1 MADVPPPYSPS
12 GYPEQLPAS
21 FSLAQPFT
29 YQLRQINR
37 KHQML
42 VPLGATAVPTYRIQK
57 NSLSGLFNKR
67 PDMTISRVSS
77 PALVERVVANLR
89 INKSVS
95 YPWVPRATISYE
107 DGESLNQNMT
117 LEDFQKWRWTVD
129 IGGVPH
135 HWSLLSNPTSLVLA
149 ERHTGAIQATFVY
162 SKYGTEA
169 QGGQEIGQF
178 FTPFNIWDTATS
190 FMEQI
195 FFSASVV
202 MAFCRDMGKE
212 FCNRDE

>member
-117 LEDFQKWRWTVD
+117 LEISKSGSGRST
-129 IGGVPH
+129 
-135 HWSLLSNPTSLVLA
+135 LA
-149 ERHTGAIQATFVY
+149 VFRTTGACYLTPHLWFSPKDIL
-162 SKYGTEA
+162 A
-169 QGGQEIGQF
+169 QF
-178 FTPFNIWDTATS
+178 KLPLYTAN
-190 FMEQI
+190 
-195 FFSASVV
+195 
-202 MAFCRDMGKE
+202 MALKHKGARK
-212 FCNRDE
+212 